1 MPHIQINLD
10 SDDLRNP
17 DHMQKLVAMFQAL
30 QGSGGATLAYQGSN
44 GPFTL
49 SGGQVGNVHNLPRTG
64 PIVPDDNPAT
74 GIPAPSEAFGVGNA
88 AAGSAIASLTSH
100 ARTGACSTNES
111 AAQPT
116 VSTAETVA
124 LPSPAA
130 AFAPLVPAPQPG
142 APSLPP
148 VTPTMPQPGAIAPP
162 PVSPIPPAP
171 APAPAAAPAPAGS
184 TSPVPGVELD
194 AEGLPWDV
202 RIHASSKEKIANGT
216 WKLKRGVGNQVVW
229 LNQIKDELR
238 RALGNAPAAPAAAP
252 NPAWPFPIPGK
263 TTSPTASP
271 PATPA
276 PAASDTSTITM
287 ARLLPRVTAALDQ
300 GRLTADQAGQICA
313 QVSGGAVTNVAML
326 AVRPDLIP
334 HVWGQLDAMG
344 IPQ

>member
-17 DHMQKLVAMFQAL
+17 SRLAQLASMFQSLEASV
-30 QGSGGATLAYQGSN
+30 SGTTNVVARSVVVGRPIPAGA
-44 GPFTL
+44 
-49 SGGQVGNVHNLPRTG
+49 
-64 PIVPDDNPAT
+64 PIVPDDNPAA
-74 GIPAPSEAFGVGNA
+74 GIPAPSEAFKGNA
-88 AAGSAIASLTSH
+88 QAVQTADTATAPASSIPSPTSAPASV
-100 ARTGACSTNES
+100 
-111 AAQPT
+111 P
-116 VSTAETVA
+116 

-130 AFAPLVPAPQPG
+130 AFAPLAPAPQPG
-142 APSLPP
+142 APALPP
-148 VTPTMPQPGAIAPP
+148 VTPTTSQPGAIVPP

-171 APAPAAAPAPAGS
+171 APVPAAAPAPAGS
-184 TSPVPGVELD
+184 TSPAVELD

-202 RIHASSKEKIANGT
+202 RIHSSSKEKVANGT

-238 RALGNAPAAPAAAP
+238 RALGNAPAVPTAAP
-252 NPAWPFPIPGK
+252 NPAWPFPVPS
-263 TTSPTASP
+263 TTVSP

-276 PAASDTSTITM
+276 PAASDAGTITM

>member
-1 MPHIQINLD
+1 MSLIKIELD
-10 SDDLRNP
+10 SEDLRNP
-17 DHMQKLVAMFQAL
+17 ARLAQLAAMFEGLRSFDHASTNAIVTQRPL
-30 QGSGGATLAYQGSN
+30 
-44 GPFTL
+44 
-49 SGGQVGNVHNLPRTG
+49 TG
-64 PIVPDDNPAT
+64 PIVPDDNPAA
-74 GIPAPSEAFGVGNA
+74 GIPAPFEAFKGNPV
-88 AAGSAIASLTSH
+88 AGSVSASSPSNAL
-100 ARTGACSTNES
+100 TGAGSTGS
-111 AAQPT
+111 GPAAIGAEGTAPT
-116 VSTAETVA
+116 I
-124 LPSPAA
+124 PSPAA
-130 AFAPLVPAPQPG
+130 AFAPLAPAPQLG
-142 APSLPP
+142 AQPLPP
-148 VTPTMPQPGAIAPP
+148 VTPTMPQPGAIAPL

-184 TSPVPGVELD
+184 TSPAPGVELD
-194 AEGLPWDV
+194 SEGLPWDV
-202 RIHASSKEKIANGT
+202 RIHASSKEKITNGT

-276 PAASDTSTITM
+276 PAASDTGTITM